1 MTTSTR
7 NRSRETVQPEHEPLL
22 DRTES
27 QEHDPLYYNL
37 ARGPAL
43 FAQAGIW
50 ILATAVWT
58 GIFSSKL
65 MLFTLHPLLNSIGLL
80 LSTQAI
86 LLLQPTSF
94 SAPRQKKRAAG
105 IHGVLNGL
113 GTTSLVSGA
122 SVIIYNKAS
131 HNGTHFESLHARVGL
146 AVYLLFF
153 LQALFGALAVY
164 APSLFGG
171 EARAKAMYKYHRLS
185 GYLTFLLSLV
195 AVAAATQTDW
205 NKNMGKINLWPILLA
220 GVLLAVGLGTGIKPN
235 KLGIQ

>member
-1 MTTSTR
+1 MASSTR
-7 NRSRETVQPEHEPLL
+7 NRSRETVQQEQEPLL
-22 DRTES
+22 HRTEA
-27 QEHDPLYYNL
+27 QELGSLYYNL

-50 ILATAVWT
+50 ILATAIWT

-65 MLFTLHPLLNSIGLL
+65 MLFTLHPLLNSVGLL

-105 IHGVLNGL
+105 IHAVLNGL
-113 GTTSLVSGA
+113 GTALLVTGA

-153 LQALFGALAVY
+153 LQALFGALVVY

-171 EARAKAMYKYHRLS
+171 EGRAKAMYKYHRLS

-205 NKNMGKINLWPILLA
+205 NKNMGKIQLWPVIL
-220 GVLLAVGLGTGIKPN
+220 GGGLLVVGLGAGMKPS
-235 KLGIQ
+235 KLGIH

>member
-1 MTTSTR
+1 MASSTR
-7 NRSRETVQPEHEPLL
+7 NRSRETVPQEHEPLL
-22 DRTES
+22 HLTEA
-27 QEHDPLYYNL
+27 QELEPLYYNL

-50 ILATAVWT
+50 ILATAIWT
-58 GIFSSKL
+58 GIFGSKL

-86 LLLQPTSF
+86 LLLQPTSLT
-94 SAPRQKKRAAG
+94 APRQKKRAAG
-105 IHGVLNGL
+105 IHGVLHGL
-113 GTTSLVSGA
+113 GTVSLLSGA
-122 SVIIYNKAS
+122 SIIIYNKAS
-131 HNGTHFESLHARVGL
+131 HNGAHFESLHAQIGV

-153 LQALFGALAVY
+153 LQALFGALTVY
-164 APSLFGG
+164 QPSVFGG
-171 EARAKAMYKYHRLS
+171 EGRAKAMYKYHRLS

-205 NKNMGKINLWPILLA
+205 NKNMGMINLWPIILASALLI
-220 GVLLAVGLGTGIKPN
+220 VGFGAGIKLS